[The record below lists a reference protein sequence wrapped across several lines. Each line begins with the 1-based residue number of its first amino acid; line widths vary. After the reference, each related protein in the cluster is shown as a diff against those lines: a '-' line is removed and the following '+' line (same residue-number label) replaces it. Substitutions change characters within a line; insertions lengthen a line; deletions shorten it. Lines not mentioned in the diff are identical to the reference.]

1 MKKKNLVSMLVLL
14 LVSSFVFAQ
23 NPNNVKIDFNED
35 QLLLWIPADENAL
48 KVRLIDENQMEL
60 YAEKLY
66 ASDFRRTLDLSNLPS
81 GVYHVEIDGKQRV
94 LSQELIKSKQG
105 LVLDNKA
112 VVFKPKVIAFE
123 ENDKKVRLTFNNPT
137 NIRSSVKV
145 YDSKGNLITRMKNDE
160 NYFNKVLDFSQL
172 PQGEYSIAVQKAG
185 RDYLEKVYIGK

>member
-1 MKKKNLVSMLVLL
+1 MKKKNLISMLVFL

-23 NPNNVKIDFNED
+23 NPNTVKIDFNED

-48 KVRLIDENQMEL
+48 KVRLIDQNQVEL

-66 ASDFRRTLDLSNLPS
+66 ASDFRRNLDLSNLPN

-94 LSQELIKSKQG
+94 LKQELIKNKQG
-105 LVLDNKA
+105 LFLDNKA
-112 VVFKPKVIAFE
+112 VVFKPRVIAFE
-123 ENDKKVRLTFNNPT
+123 ENEKMIRLTFNNPT
-137 NIRSSVKV
+137 SNRSSVKV
-145 YDSKGNLITRMKNDE
+145 YDSEGNLVTKMKNGE

-185 RDYLEKVYIGK
+185 RDYLEKIYIGE